1 MSTNSTVSGSNT
13 FATLNGNF
21 KEVYADNLENLIPE
35 GLVLLKKIS
44 FVPRAKEN
52 GNFYNQPVILAQE
65 HGMTFAG
72 PQAGAFSLKDPV
84 PGQIKNAQVQPS
96 QMVLRGVMDYESAA
110 RAAKGRNAFID
121 ATQHL
126 IENMFRSSN
135 KKLEVELMYGSMG
148 LGVVSSVASLVITI
162 STAEWAPGIWSGAEN
177 MVIDIYDATDT
188 TNRGSA
194 TITAV
199 DMDARTITV
208 DAVPVGTVATDKIY
222 FTGAKGNEM
231 AGLHKILS
239 NTGTLF
245 NISASSYSLW
255 KSSSQSASSGPLS
268 FAIIQK
274 AVSKAVEKGLDEKV
288 CVLVNPRAWSNLLS
302 DQAANRR
309 FDSSYKVGKA
319 ETGNEAIEFYS
330 QNGSIEIISS
340 NYVKEGYAYL
350 MAPKHFMRIGAAE
363 LTFKVPG
370 RDEEFFLQLQSQAGY
385 ELRCYTD
392 QALFCKAPA
401 KQVLISSIVN
411 S

>member
-1 MSTNSTVSGSNT
+1 MSTNSTVTGSNT
-13 FATLNGNF
+13 FSTLNGNF
-21 KEVYADNLENLIPE
+21 KEVYADSLENLIPE
-35 GLVLLKKIS
+35 GLVMVKKIS

-72 PQAGAFSLKDPV
+72 PQSGAFSLVDPV

-126 IENMFRSSN
+126 IENMYRSSN
-135 KKLEVELMYGSMG
+135 KKLEVQLMYGQSG
-148 LGVVSSVASLVITI
+148 LGVVASVSGLIITI

-177 MVIDIYDATDT
+177 MVIDVYDSSLA

-194 TITAV
+194 TISAV
-199 DMDARTITV
+199 DMDNRTITV
-208 DAVPVGTVATDKIY
+208 SAVPSGTVATDVLFFK
-222 FTGAKGNEM
+222 GAQGNEM
-231 AGLHKILS
+231 AGLHKIIS

-245 NISASSYSLW
+245 NISAASYSLW
-255 KSSSQSASSGPLS
+255 KSSSQSAASGPLS
-268 FAIIQK
+268 FSLIQK
-274 AVSKAVEKGLDEKV
+274 AISKAVEKGLDEKV
-288 CVLVNPRAWSNLLS
+288 CVLVNPRAWANLLT

-309 FDSSYKVGKA
+309 LDSSYKVGKV

-330 QNGSIEIISS
+330 QNGVIEIISS

-350 MAPKHFMRIGAAE
+350 MAPKHFMRIGATE

-401 KQVLISSIVN
+401 KQVLINNIVN